1 MTDYGATD
9 TSTTTL
15 GTNQFPANAV
25 FVPGDT
31 KLTVVQG
38 GPKGRDAN
46 GKTYTP
52 VAESVPDGKDVA
64 QGLTTDA
71 AVTGDNAG
79 TLSAKLRGLSKIFTA
94 VWDSVNHRLH
104 VNVDAG
110 SITANAATNLNP
122 SALALEAR
130 PLATIDSHIPPHAHA
145 CAPASRP

>member
-38 GPKGRDAN
+38 GPKGTDGN
-46 GKTYTP
+46 GKTYAP
-52 VAESVPDGKDVA
+52 VAEYVPDGNDLT
-64 QGLTTDA
+64 QGITTDA

-79 TLSAKLRGLSKIFTA
+79 TLSAKLRGLSMQEASQRTPERTSTPRHLRWKRGTWQPLIATFQRRA
-94 VWDSVNHRLH
+94 RLLQRHRCPSCSPLH
-104 VNVDAG
+104 K
-110 SITANAATNLNP
+110 
-122 SALALEAR
+122 
-130 PLATIDSHIPPHAHA
+130 
-145 CAPASRP
+145 

>member
-38 GPKGRDAN
+38 GPKGTDVN

-52 VAESVPDGKDVA
+52 VAEYVPDGNDVA

-71 AVTGDNAG
+71 AVTGDTSG
-79 TLSAKLRGLSKIFTA
+79 TLSAKLRGLSKILA
-94 VWDSVNHRLH
+94 DVWDNVNHRLH

-110 SITANAATNLNP
+110 SITANAGTNLNT
-122 SALALEAR
+122 SALALEAG
-130 PLATIDSHIPPHAHA
+130 P
-145 CAPASRP
+145 PASNDKRHPAPRRAPS